1 MIIKLYCDDELIHD
15 TTTQDIRCL
24 TLKLKQKV
32 NTADTLTFS
41 ILPNHPL
48 YDSIE
53 KLNSILR
60 LYEIDDK
67 SNLLMFKGRVIDTS
81 DTIDGIR
88 CFNCESVLGY
98 LNDSIQPPKEY
109 HNTTIRDYLVDK
121 INYHNSVVEDKK
133 KFYIGTVNV
142 TNNTDNAYRID
153 NDYPNTMTN
162 IQEKLIKRL
171 GGYLD
176 YKELNGNNYIDYV
189 KDYDSYNSQ
198 KIEFKKNI
206 LDLERYIT
214 SVDLITALIPLG
226 AKDEATELPIT
237 IESINDG
244 KNYVYDQEAVNMY
257 GWIFGTKTYED
268 TKLPSNLKE
277 SALKDL
283 PELTKMS
290 LSLTITAIDLN
301 LIDVNITKI
310 KKGDMIK
317 CISQPHKLDDY
328 FMCTVL
334 EKNYIDPSK
343 SKLTLDKTIKT
354 SSDIAISNNRD
365 INNVTSQ
372 LVVNKQFILDQIKH
386 QTDLIT
392 GASGGNIAYI
402 FNDKGEP
409 TDMLFMDTD
418 DVKTATKVLRLNK
431 NGIGFSSNG
440 VNGEY
445 KTAWTL
451 DGSFNAEY
459 ITAGTLQGIQ
469 IIANLGMIGG
479 WAMDSTSLSS
489 GSTTGIILDSSD
501 PSISTYNKETGY
513 LGAKMFDGGIG
524 IYNPFNHGIYVGD
537 LIGSSDDTDKKDFLG
552 IIGAKG
558 GRIDIG
564 FYKNPPGGGSS
575 SFSNIRI
582 EENSI
587 DFYETLNM
595 NGRSILN
602 QSDRRLKRN
611 IDDIDTSFI
620 YDLEIKKFDYINGDK
635 NKIGII
641 ANYYTDKTYSKYFLH
656 EDRNGYY
663 GVDYQ
668 NILNALIQCVQEQ
681 NKRIEALERGAK

>member
-88 CFNCESVLGY
+88 AYTCESVLGY

-142 TNNTDNAYRID
+142 TNSTDNAYRID

-189 KDYDSYNSQ
+189 KEYDSYNSQ

-237 IESINDG
+237 IESVNGG

-257 GWIFGTKTYED
+257 GWIFGTKKYED

-290 LSLTITAIDLN
+290 LSLTINAIDLN

-317 CISQPHKLDDY
+317 CVSQPHKLDDY

-334 EKNYIDPSK
+334 EKDYINPSK

-372 LVVNKQFILDQIKH
+372 LVINKQFILDQIKH

-392 GASGGNIAYI
+392 GASGGNIAYL
-402 FNDKGEP
+402 FNDDGEP

-418 DVKTATKVLRLNK
+418 DIKTAMKVLRLNK

-451 DGSFNAEY
+451 DGSFNADY
-459 ITAGTLQGIQ
+459 ITGGTIRGVAIKGETTIDVGTDLTVGNNVYVGQNQSSEADYTKYIYFSSKCFLERT
-469 IIANLGMIGG
+469 NGG
-479 WAMDSTSLSS
+479 SWNDMRLFS
-489 GSTTGIILDSSD
+489 
-501 PSISTYNKETGY
+501 
-513 LGAKMFDGGIG
+513 DGGIKLMTS
-524 IYNPFNHGIYVGD
+524 V
-537 LIGSSDDTDKKDFLG
+537 
-552 IIGAKG
+552 IGAGEAILDVFGNQISFDLMQNAKS
-558 GRIDIG
+558 RVFIRLIAEENIG
-564 FYKNPPGGGSS
+564 FSDEIRMSHNPTVS
-575 SFSNIRI
+575 
-582 EENSI
+582 
-587 DFYETLNM
+587 
-595 NGRSILN
+595 
-602 QSDRRLKRN
+602 SDRRLKEN
-611 IDDIDTSFI
+611 IDYIDFSNLIDETKVCQFN
-620 YDLEIKKFDYINGDK
+620 YINQNKTQAGVVAQDFINSNYKDILLSQDK
-635 NKIGII
+635 
-641 ANYYTDKTYSKYFLH
+641 D
-656 EDRNGYY
+656 GYY
-663 GVDYQ
+663 AVNYNVINMALVQKVQ
-668 NILNALIQCVQEQ
+668 NLE
-681 NKRIEALERGAK
+681 KRLAKLEEKIC